1 MQHTIKNVTALWPRI
16 NRPYKFDSVEQRSAP
31 CDAADPMGAYEM
43 SFEMTRDA
51 AKDLWAEM
59 LKAYASKK
67 QAGWPDKPVSPF
79 KTSDDGTVIGKV
91 KLKSSYNGELTKAPL
106 QVDAANKKLPDDFLL
121 TTGSTIKTGTYKVT
135 PTFTFEGKACAGP
148 DLPFTI
154 KVLPKP
160 ILLVNFDFQ
169 KVNVKGSKARI
180 KYTFY
185 PFWKICDETGPSPS
199 YSNGLFIN
207 VDVRFKK
214 ESGLWSISEAKI
226 EDMDFDFSKGIPG
239 YGCLNKHY
247 IPF

>member
-31 CDAADPMGAYEM
+31 CDAVDPMGAYEM
-43 SFEMTRDA
+43 SFEMSRDA

-121 TTGSTIKTGTYKVT
+121 TTGSTVNLAVTFVPYNMREAGVSMRPRAVQVLEYKPMEEQNPFEVTTGYAAPAQDDPFGSPPVKAAKYK
-135 PTFTFEGKACAGP
+135 ASP
-148 DLPFTI
+148 DDDLDDDCPF
-154 KVLPKP
+154 
-160 ILLVNFDFQ
+160 
-169 KVNVKGSKARI
+169 
-180 KYTFY
+180 
-185 PFWKICDETGPSPS
+185 
-199 YSNGLFIN
+199 
-207 VDVRFKK
+207 
-214 ESGLWSISEAKI
+214 
-226 EDMDFDFSKGIPG
+226 
-239 YGCLNKHY
+239 
-247 IPF
+247 

>member
-43 SFEMTRDA
+43 SFEMSRDA

-121 TTGSTIKTGTYKVT
+121 TTGSTVNLAVTFVPYNMREAGVSMRLRAVQVLEYKPMEEQNPFEATTGYAAPAQDDPFGSPPVKAAKYK
-135 PTFTFEGKACAGP
+135 ASP
-148 DLPFTI
+148 DDDLDDDCPF
-154 KVLPKP
+154 
-160 ILLVNFDFQ
+160 
-169 KVNVKGSKARI
+169 
-180 KYTFY
+180 
-185 PFWKICDETGPSPS
+185 
-199 YSNGLFIN
+199 
-207 VDVRFKK
+207 
-214 ESGLWSISEAKI
+214 
-226 EDMDFDFSKGIPG
+226 
-239 YGCLNKHY
+239 
-247 IPF
+247 

>member
-43 SFEMTRDA
+43 SFEMSRDA

-121 TTGSTIKTGTYKVT
+121 TTGSTVNLAVTFVPYNMREAGVSMRLRAVQVLEYKPMEEQNPFEATTGYAAPAQDDPFGAPPVEVVKYK
-135 PTFTFEGKACAGP
+135 ASP
-148 DLPFTI
+148 DDDLDDDCPF
-154 KVLPKP
+154 
-160 ILLVNFDFQ
+160 
-169 KVNVKGSKARI
+169 
-180 KYTFY
+180 
-185 PFWKICDETGPSPS
+185 
-199 YSNGLFIN
+199 
-207 VDVRFKK
+207 
-214 ESGLWSISEAKI
+214 
-226 EDMDFDFSKGIPG
+226 
-239 YGCLNKHY
+239 
-247 IPF
+247 